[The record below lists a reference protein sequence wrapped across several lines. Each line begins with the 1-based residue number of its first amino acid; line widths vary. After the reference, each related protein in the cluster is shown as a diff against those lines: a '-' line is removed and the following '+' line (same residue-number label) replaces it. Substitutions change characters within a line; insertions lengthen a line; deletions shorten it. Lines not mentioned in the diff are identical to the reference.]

1 MSTVNNGPQIVR
13 NGLVLN
19 LDASSVTS
27 YSAISVYKVECYSTF
42 GGGLRSANYTV
53 QYSDDNSTW
62 TTAFT
67 GVMSNNSSCGIIA
80 GTNRNDSNYSKH
92 RYWRYVEG
100 GAVVGHHPR
109 VSRIDF
115 ITKSGAVYN
124 LVTYT
129 TDNCADSGTYI
140 VGTVSK
146 DFGTTTWR
154 DISGNA
160 INFTTFNTPV
170 FNNANYGSLTFN
182 GSSTYATAPENS
194 LFNTDTLTIE
204 CWARTSSINQ
214 NGFFFEKGTVNSQYA
229 IFIEG
234 TQIKIRTSTG
244 ISGVADLQ
252 FTAASYIQA
261 NVWFL
266 VTASYNNGLKRF
278 YINGVLL
285 GTQTVTGGFT
295 INASGMSI
303 GAYGGFSGAKSYYY
317 SGDIAN
323 VKFYNRVLTDAEVSQ
338 NYEATR
344 KKFGL

>member
-13 NGLVLN
+13 SGLVLN

-124 LVTYT
+124 LITYT

-154 DISGNA
+154 DTSGNG
-160 INFTTFNTPV
+160 NNGTFG
-170 FNNANYGSLTFN
+170 A
-182 GSSTYATAPENS
+182 STAEPTYS
-194 LFNTDTLTIE
+194 
-204 CWARTSSINQ
+204 NQ
-214 NGFFFEKGTVNSQYA
+214 NGGSLVFDGSNDYVNIPYNSILNSSTTFTVDFWFKSNNIATEQAFFSTTNTSLTSGYHIQVYVSKIILQVYPSQAYTFASQTLSSNTFYNVSVTYNSGNIIY
-229 IFIEG
+229 
-234 TQIKIRTSTG
+234 
-244 ISGVADLQ
+244 
-252 FTAASYIQA
+252 
-261 NVWFL
+261 
-266 VTASYNNGLKRF
+266 
-278 YINGVLL
+278 YINGTSA
-285 GTQTVTGGFT
+285 GTANYIFT
-295 INASGMSI
+295 PSNIDVAI
-303 GAYGGFSGAKSYYY
+303 GKFTYNNSLYLNGNIPSF
-317 SGDIAN
+317 
-323 VKFYNRVLTDAEVSQ
+323 KFYNRALSAAEILQ
-338 NYEATR
+338 NYNATKTR
-344 KKFGL
+344 FGL

>member
-13 NGLVLN
+13 TGLILD

-27 YSAISVYKVECYSTF
+27 YSAIAVYKVECYSTF

-67 GVMSNNSSCGIIA
+67 GVMSNNSSCGIIT

-154 DISGNA
+154 DTSGSGN
-160 INFTTFNTPV
+160 
-170 FNNANYGSLTFN
+170 N
-182 GSSTYATAPENS
+182 GTLGASTAAPTYS
-194 LFNTDTLTIE
+194 
-204 CWARTSSINQ
+204 NQ
-214 NGFFFEKGTVNSQYA
+214 NGGSLVFDGSNDYVQTLLTGTFSQITFDYWGFFDDATLSTTSRNESAFGDWTSNRVHWGTRWSVGMHWNVNNAWVAVPTTNLRYGWNHFSLIWNNSASQKLIYINSILSSSEA
-229 IFIEG
+229 TNGNMVLGDF
-234 TQIKIRTSTG
+234 KI
-244 ISGVADLQ
+244 GVATSL
-252 FTAASYIQA
+252 
-261 NVWFL
+261 
-266 VTASYNNGLKRF
+266 
-278 YINGVLL
+278 
-285 GTQTVTGGFT
+285 
-295 INASGMSI
+295 NA
-303 GAYGGFSGAKSYYY
+303 YYRGNI
-317 SGDIAN
+317 SN
-323 VKFYNRVLTDAEVSQ
+323 FRVYNRAVSASEIMQ
-338 NYEATR
+338 NFQATKSR
-344 KKFGL
+344 FGL

>member
-67 GVMSNNSSCGIIA
+67 GVMSNNSSCGIIT

-140 VGTVSK
+140 VGTVTK
-146 DFGTTTWR
+146 DFGGTTWR
-154 DISGNA
+154 DTSGSGN
-160 INFTTFNTPV
+160 NGTFG
-170 FNNANYGSLTFN
+170 A
-182 GSSTYATAPENS
+182 STAAPTYS
-194 LFNTDTLTIE
+194 
-204 CWARTSSINQ
+204 NQ
-214 NGFFFEKGTVNSQYA
+214 NGGSLVFDGSNDYITTSFATTSGQAVSYCGWVYSTESTATYKNFVDSLAESPMIWWNTSGQIEFDASRYTTTTVYRNQWVYVSLSKPAGNS
-229 IFIEG
+229 
-234 TQIKIRTSTG
+234 S
-244 ISGVADLQ
+244 
-252 FTAASYIQA
+252 ASYY
-261 NVWFL
+261 V
-266 VTASYNNGLKRF
+266 
-278 YINGVLL
+278 NGVLV
-285 GTQTVTGGFT
+285 GTGTAYTTLVSTPTLFNRGAAQTWKG
-295 INASGMSI
+295 N
-303 GAYGGFSGAKSYYY
+303 GAVVQ
-317 SGDIAN
+317 I
-323 VKFYNRVLTDAEVSQ
+323 YNRALTASEVAQ
-338 NYEATR
+338 NYQATKTR
-344 KKFGL
+344 FGL